1 MFKTK
6 KHPFLNVAHRELL
19 HISTHWPY
27 LFITFVG
34 PLLAFYLVMWIF
46 SGSVPRDLP
55 VAVVDLDHT
64 AMSRQIVRMTD
75 ATPIASVNRSF
86 TSLQEARVAMEKGKA
101 DAILDI
107 PNGTEKDILRG
118 GSSNVALYLNN
129 ANVLKGGLL
138 NSGIKKALST
148 FSAGVKLQ
156 LKMKAGATQSQ
167 AMQQIQPV
175 MLRSEVLFN
184 PFISYSYFL
193 TSSLLPVML
202 IVFTLMGT
210 TFAIG
215 TEMQQGTGPQW
226 LEMADNNIF
235 VALAGKIV
243 PYTVIYFCVAMVMN
257 VILFYSLGVPLR
269 GNLHILLIAE
279 LLMIVSYQFLAIF
292 LIGLFGNLRLGLSLG
307 GAYTMMALTFSGLTY
322 PIFGMPAVAQALAH
336 IFPFTFWLKIFI
348 SQSLRGE
355 PAANGLLPMLAFWL
369 FMALGAL
376 YIPRLKY
383 VLLTRKFWGKI

>member
-1 MFKTK
+1 
-6 KHPFLNVAHRELL
+6 
-19 HISTHWPY
+19 
-27 LFITFVG
+27 
-34 PLLAFYLVMWIF
+34 
-46 SGSVPRDLP
+46 
-55 VAVVDLDHT
+55 
-64 AMSRQIVRMTD
+64 
-75 ATPIASVNRSF
+75 
-86 TSLQEARVAMEKGKA
+86 
-101 DAILDI
+101 
-107 PNGTEKDILRG
+107 
-118 GSSNVALYLNN
+118 
-129 ANVLKGGLL
+129 
-138 NSGIKKALST
+138 
-148 FSAGVKLQ
+148 
-156 LKMKAGATQSQ
+156 
-167 AMQQIQPV
+167 
-175 MLRSEVLFN
+175 
-184 PFISYSYFL
+184 
-193 TSSLLPVML
+193 
-202 IVFTLMGT
+202 
-210 TFAIG
+210 
-215 TEMQQGTGPQW
+215 MQQGTGPQW

>member
-1 MFKTK
+1 MSKAK
-6 KHPFLNVAHRELL
+6 EHPLLKVVRRELI

-27 LFITFVG
+27 LFVTFVG

-46 SGSVPRDLP
+46 SANVPRNLP
-55 VAVVDLDHT
+55 VAVVDQDHT
-64 AMSRQIVRMTD
+64 AMSRQLARMAD
-75 ATPIASVNRSF
+75 ATPIAAINRSF
-86 TSLQEARVAMEKGKA
+86 TSLQQAHLAMEQGKI

-107 PNGTEKDILRG
+107 PAGTEKNILKG

-129 ANVLKGGLL
+129 ANVLKGGLI

-156 LKMKAGATQSQ
+156 VKMKSGLTSTQ

-226 LEMADNNIF
+226 LNEAGNHMST
-235 VALAGKIV
+235 ALAGKIL
-243 PYTVIYFCVAMVMN
+243 PYTIIYFCVAMVMN
-257 VILFYSLGVPLR
+257 VILFSHLGVPLR
-269 GNLHILLIAE
+269 GNLLILLTGE

-322 PIFGMPAVAQALAH
+322 PIFGMPAIAQAFAH
-336 IFPFTFWLKIFI
+336 IFPFTYWLKIFI
-348 SQSLRGE
+348 SQSMRGE
-355 PAANGLLPMLAFWL
+355 PAANGLLPMLSFW
-369 FMALGAL
+369 FFIVFGAL
-376 YIPRLKY
+376 FIPRLKY
-383 VLLTRKFWGKI
+383 MLLTKKYWGKI